1 MRLRIFG
8 PEEAGR
14 YWEQN
19 AGGWTRLCRPGY
31 DTYRDLFRALS
42 KDTHG
47 RIDGWLFCAAPPAA
61 KAGLRQFQVPRFHR
75 PLSVWLNAVVDAGFR
90 IERVAGRKPGGSL
103 CNGGLIVIQ

>member
-8 PEEAGR
+8 TEEAGR

-31 DTYRDLFRALS
+31 DTYRDLFRAIL

-47 RIDGWLFCAAPPAA
+47 
-61 KAGLRQFQVPRFHR
+61 RFHR